1 MTAVSVETLLDV
13 VVPYLPLPA
22 STTDCAALFEATGV
36 VGEIVPTAALLVGF
50 GVVFVHETKSPDSAP
65 STNQKITSIGR
76 MNTALEGNTN
86 AMTVLCSARM

>member
-1 MTAVSVETLLDV
+1 MMAVVAGVLIAGLLALLASV
-13 VVPYLPLPA
+13 
-22 STTDCAALFEATGV
+22 
-36 VGEIVPTAALLVGF
+36 ALLVGF